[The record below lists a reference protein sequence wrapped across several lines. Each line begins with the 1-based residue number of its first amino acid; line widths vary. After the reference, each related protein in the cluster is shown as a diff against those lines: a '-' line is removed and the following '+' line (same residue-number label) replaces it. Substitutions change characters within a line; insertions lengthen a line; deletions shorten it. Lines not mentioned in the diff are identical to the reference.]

1 MNIIIKGSHI
11 EITPALE
18 AYVTKK
24 MSALENFFDENTRIQ
39 ADIGKI
45 SNHHKSGDIF
55 KAELNVRARGQ
66 NSRVSRENEDL
77 YAAIDEAQDELFE
90 ILASKKDKKITL
102 WKRGA
107 QTIKALAHGVA
118 GAAGRKLRKLRGK

>member
-11 EITPALE
+11 EISPAIE

-24 MSALENFFDENTRIQ
+24 LKTLEKLVDADSRVQ
-39 ADIGKI
+39 ADLGKI

-55 KAELNVRARGQ
+55 KAEFNVYSHGKSSHLTA
-66 NSRVSRENEDL
+66 EDHDL
-77 YAAIDEAQDELFE
+77 YAAIDKAQDELFDV
-90 ILASKKDKKITL
+90 LAAKKDKKQTL
-102 WKRGA
+102 WRRGA

-118 GAAGRKLRKLRGK
+118 GSAGRKLKRLRGK

>member
-11 EITPALE
+11 EISPAVE

-24 MSALENFFDENTRIQ
+24 LKTLEKFLNVNSRVE
-39 ADIGKI
+39 ADLGKI

-55 KAELNVRARGQ
+55 KAEINVNSHGQ
-66 NSRVSRENEDL
+66 FSRVVAEDSDL
-77 YAAIDEAQDELFE
+77 YAAIDKVQDDIFNV
-90 ILASKKDKKITL
+90 LASKKDKKQTL
-102 WKRGA
+102 WRRGA

-118 GAAGRKLRKLRGK
+118 GSAGRKLKRLRGK

>member
-11 EITPALE
+11 EISPAIE

-24 MSALENFFDENTRIQ
+24 LSSLGKFLDMNARVE
-39 ADIGKI
+39 ADLGKT

-55 KAELNVRARGQ
+55 KAEININHRGQ
-66 NSRVSRENEDL
+66 FSRVVAEDSDL
-77 YAAIDEAQDELFE
+77 YAAIDKVQDEMFNV
-90 ILASKKDKKITL
+90 LASKKDKKQTL
-102 WKRGA
+102 WRRGA

-118 GAAGRKLRKLRGK
+118 GSAGRKLKRLRGK

>member
-11 EITPALE
+11 EISSAVE

-24 MSALENFFDENTRIQ
+24 LRTLEKFLD
-39 ADIGKI
+39 ADARVEADLGKI
-45 SNHHKSGDIF
+45 SNHHRSGDIF
-55 KAELNVRARGQ
+55 KAEININSKG
-66 NSRVSRENEDL
+66 NFSRVVAEDSDL
-77 YAAIDEAQDELFE
+77 YSAIDMAQKDMSDL
-90 ILASKKDKKITL
+90 LASKKDKKQTL

-118 GAAGRKLRKLRGK
+118 GPAGRKLRKLRGK

>member
-11 EITPALE
+11 EISPAVE

-24 MSALENFFDENTRIQ
+24 LKSLEKFLDVDSRVE
-39 ADIGKI
+39 ADLGKT

-55 KAELNVRARGQ
+55 KAEINVNSHGQ
-66 NSRVSRENEDL
+66 FSRVVAEDSDL
-77 YAAIDEAQDELFE
+77 YSAIDKAQDDLFDV
-90 ILASKKDKKITL
+90 LSSKKDKKQTL

-118 GAAGRKLRKLRGK
+118 GSAGRKLRRLRGK

>member
-1 MNIIIKGSHI
+1 MNIILNGSQI
-11 EITPALE
+11 EISPAID

-24 MSALENFFDENTRIQ
+24 LQTLEKFLDADSLIQ
-39 ADIGKI
+39 ADLGKI

-55 KAELNVRARGQ
+55 KAEFNVSAHGKF
-66 NSRVSRENEDL
+66 SRVVAEEQDL
-77 YAAIDEAQDELFE
+77 YMAIDKAQGDLFNM
-90 ILASKKDKKITL
+90 LASKKDKSKTL

-118 GAAGRKLRKLRGK
+118 GSAGRKLRRLRGK